1 MSITIRT
8 RDLTEGNKTIYLDFY
23 EKGKRWR
30 EYLGLYLKPEVND
43 EAKKENDN
51 AMRRAIEIKAQREL
65 GQEKEAERD
74 LHAPIFSEWAETY
87 LIKLQR
93 TLKPDSLRHHIILV
107 DTIKEFLKIKGKK
120 NFRVSQFDK
129 SIYLK
134 FMAYLKD
141 EYRVKRGNNSYPISQ
156 TTLFNKQ
163 RMFNQLL
170 NAIVKDGHLSANPYH
185 SLENSEKAKQPKNDR
200 VFLTKEEVEKMAAAP
215 THSPRTKQGF
225 MFCCFT
231 GLRLSDLQALKW
243 KNIRPTS
250 GGGLEIRLDQK
261 KTEKQVAI
269 PLGKKAQEWLPE
281 RGNATD
287 DDKVFDLPER
297 TTCRTRVKA
306 LAKRAGITKD
316 VNFHTSRHTFA
327 TLALAAGTDL
337 YTVSKLLGHRN
348 IKTTQRY
355 AEVLMATKG
364 KAVDDVAKLF
374 KGKRK

>member
-23 EKGKRWR
+23 DKGKRWR

-43 EAKKENDN
+43 EAKKENVN

-65 GQEKEAERD
+65 GQEKEEERD
-74 LHAPIFSEWAETY
+74 LRAPLFADWAETY
-87 LIKLQR
+87 LAKLQR
-93 TLKPDSLRHHIILV
+93 TLKPDSLRHHRIMV

-129 SIYLK
+129 ALYLK

-141 EYRVKRGNNSYPISQ
+141 EYRVQRGNNSYPISQ

-163 RMFNQLL
+163 RMFNQML
-170 NAIVKDGHLSANPYH
+170 NAIVKDGHLASNPYH
-185 SLENSEKAKQPKNDR
+185 SLDNSEKAKQPKNDR
-200 VFLTKEEVEKMAAAP
+200 VFLTKEEVEKMAATP

-243 KNIRPTS
+243 RNIRQTS
-250 GGGLEIRLDQK
+250 GGGMEIRLDQK

-281 RGNATD
+281 RGEAAD

-297 TTCRTRVKA
+297 TTCRVCVKA
-306 LAKRAGITKD
+306 LAQRAGIIKD

-337 YTVSKLLGHRN
+337 YTVSKLLGHQN

-355 AEVLMATKG
+355 AEVLMDTKNMAVTKAAKVIVG
-364 KAVDDVAKLF
+364 K
-374 KGKRK
+374 